1 MSEPSSEQ
9 ILPQPLPWQE
19 AMLGD
24 LMEQHRQGHLHH
36 AWLLHGP
43 EGIGKLDFAMALA
56 AARLCRS
63 ATAAGMA
70 CGECKACR
78 LMRAGSHPDILRVL
92 PEEGRSAL
100 KVDRI
105 RQVGEFVNST
115 ASYAGSARIVV
126 LAPAEAL
133 GQGAANALLK
143 NLEEP
148 PGDSLFL
155 LISHVPGA
163 VLPTIRSRCQPLA
176 MPEPGAEATLQW
188 LRAHG
193 GDAGQADR
201 AARLAPSQPLKA
213 LRLLNDNVPALFTF
227 LEQGADDFLSN
238 RASLAELVRGCQ
250 DSDARQVLAWLL
262 SDLHR
267 RTVSAMAEEQATRGG
282 QEAMPLFPAYRDL
295 LTFDRQL
302 AGTANP
308 NRQLTLESAFLR
320 WKQGV
325 AQCH

>member
-1 MSEPSSEQ
+1 MSEVSNEQ
-9 ILPQPLPWQE
+9 PLPLPLPWQE
-19 AMLGD
+19 SMLRH
-24 LMEQHRQGHLHH
+24 LMGQYRQGRLHH

-56 AARLCRS
+56 AARLCRNAS
-63 ATAAGMA
+63 DTGAA

-78 LMRAGSHPDILRVL
+78 LMRAGSHPDLLQVV
-92 PEEGRSAL
+92 PEENRSAL
-100 KVDRI
+100 KIDRI
-105 RQVGEFVNST
+105 RQVGEFVSQT
-115 ASYAGSARIVV
+115 ATYSGSARVVV

-163 VLPTIRSRCQPLA
+163 VLPTIRSRCQPLSL
-176 MPEPGAEATLQW
+176 PEPDADTTLRW
-188 LRAHG
+188 LHARG
-193 GDAGQADR
+193 GDPADAGM

-213 LRLLNDNVPALFTF
+213 LRLMEENVPALFVF
-227 LEQGADDFLSN
+227 LERGSGEFLTGT
-238 RASLAELVRGCQ
+238 ASLAELVRGCH
-250 DSDARQVLAWLL
+250 DSDARQVVAWLL

-267 RTVSAMAEEQATRGG
+267 RTVNAASAGAVPGG
-282 QEAMPLFPAYRDL
+282 QRTAPLFPAYRDL

-302 AGTANP
+302 AGSANP

-325 AQCH
+325 SQCR

>member
-1 MSEPSSEQ
+1 MSEVSSEQ
-9 ILPQPLPWQE
+9 VLPEPLPWQVS
-19 AMLGD
+19 MLQH
-24 LMEQHRQGHLHH
+24 LMAQHRQGRLHH

-63 ATAAGMA
+63 PGDTGAA

-78 LMRAGSHPDILRVL
+78 LMRAGSHPDLLRVL
-92 PEEGRSAL
+92 PEENRTAL
-100 KVDRI
+100 KIDRI
-105 RQVGEFVNST
+105 RRVGEFVNQT

-155 LISHVPGA
+155 LVSHVPGA
-163 VLPTIRSRCQPLA
+163 VLPTIRSRCQPLPV
-176 MPEPGAEATLQW
+176 PEPDAQTTLQW
-188 LRAHG
+188 LRAR
-193 GDAGQADR
+193 GDDAAQADM

-213 LRLLNDNVPALFTF
+213 LRLMEENVPALFAF
-227 LEQGADDFLSN
+227 LERASGEFLTGKT
-238 RASLAELVRGCQ
+238 SLAELVRGCQ
-250 DSDARQVLAWLL
+250 DGDARQVLAWLL

-267 RTVSAMAEEQATRGG
+267 RTADAMSARPAAGSQQA
-282 QEAMPLFPAYRDL
+282 APLFPTYRDL

-325 AQCH
+325 SQCH

>member
-1 MSEPSSEQ
+1 MSEASSEQ

-19 AMLGD
+19 TMLAH
-24 LMEQHRQGHLHH
+24 LMEQHRQGRLHH

-56 AARLCRS
+56 AARLCRN
-63 ATAAGMA
+63 ATGTGRA

-78 LMRAGSHPDILRVL
+78 LMRAGSHPDLLRVV
-92 PEEGRSAL
+92 PEENRTAL

-105 RQVGEFVNST
+105 RQVGEFVSQT
-115 ASYAGSARIVV
+115 ASYRGSARIVV

-143 NLEEP
+143 SLEEP

-155 LISHVPGA
+155 LISHVSGA

-176 MPEPGAEATLQW
+176 MPEPDAEATLQW
-188 LRAHG
+188 LRTHG
-193 GDAGQADR
+193 SNAEQADR

-213 LRLLNDNVPALFTF
+213 LRLLEENVPALFAF
-227 LEQGADDFLSN
+227 LEQNSDDFLAD

-250 DSDARQVLAWLL
+250 DSDARQVLTWLL

-267 RTVSAMAEEQATRGG
+267 RTVSAMARQQTGPGA
-282 QEAMPLFPAYRDL
+282 APLFPVYREL
-295 LTFDRQL
+295 LLFDRQL

-325 AQCH
+325 SQCH